1 MGYTHYWTHQEKLD
15 PQSVGR
21 AVIDMAKVV
30 EAKADLLGDGLGEG
44 KPEIA
49 EGMICFNGVGDDS
62 YETFSFP
69 GGWSN
74 DGAGEGFNFC
84 KTARRPYDPVVTACL
99 AIAKDRMGESIDV
112 SSDGD
117 REEWSEGVA
126 LACQATGRE
135 IANPIE

>member
-49 EGMICFNGVGDDS
+49 EGMICFNGVGDNA

-74 DGAGEGFNFC
+74 DGGGDITSYQVFATPG
-84 KTARRPYDPVVTACL
+84 DIVVTT
-99 AIAKDRMGESIDV
+99 G
-112 SSDGD
+112 GD
-117 REEWSEGVA
+117 ADSLIISGLEGGVGYVFTVTA
-126 LACQATGRE
+126 VNAGGARTWVPTSAMRS
-135 IANPIE
+135 AV